1 MVNENYLLAVK
12 NLTDRN
18 KNRLNAERSPK
29 EQETDELFYWIMSR
43 LEWSIQGCWPAKT
56 SHNVTVEEGFVS
68 NDNSVLLEHGR
79 VSQYLSQYVTREE
92 FYSVM
97 QEVANVFN
105 EIGKSEEAGYNFYA
119 VCFTGNGRSSL
130 TVNMATK
137 I

>member
-1 MVNENYLLAVK
+1 MVNENYLLVVK

-18 KNRLNAERSPK
+18 KNRLNTERSPK

-43 LEWSIQGCWPAKT
+43 LEWCVQGCWPAKT
-56 SHNVTVEEGFVS
+56 SHSVKLKEGFVS
-68 NDNSVLLEHGR
+68 NRNFVLLEHGK

-105 EIGKSEEAGYNFYA
+105 EIGKNDEDGYNFYA
-119 VCFTGNGRSSL
+119 VCFTENERAYL
-130 TVNMATK
+130 TVNMTTK